1 MVSLD
6 HINLSVE
13 NLSDSLNWYKNLFKF
28 EVVEKG
34 QHRETPYAII
44 QNDQSLLCLYELP
57 SKAKPDT
64 SDHHK
69 VYHFGL
75 RVSDPE
81 LWEKHLQS
89 LNIEPHLVW
98 DYPHSKSWYLYDP
111 TGHEIEV
118 CYWHNNK
125 IQFQPLAS
133 ETQ

>member
-13 NLSDSLNWYKNLFKF
+13 NLRDSLDWYHDLFHFK
-28 EVVEKG
+28 VVEEG
-34 QHRETPYAII
+34 QHRGTPYAIVK
-44 QNDQSLLCLYELP
+44 NDQSMLCLYELP
-57 SKAKPDT
+57 TRAKPEA
-64 SDHHK
+64 SEHHK

-75 RVSDPE
+75 RVTDSE
-81 LWEKHLQS
+81 AWEKHLQS
-89 LNIEPHLVW
+89 LNIQPHLVW

-125 IQFQPLAS
+125 IQFQS
-133 ETQ
+133 